1 MYTKVL
7 MRNFEVKLI
16 RSELQSFL
24 GEYCDVED
32 VFDILDKYKIEWGE
46 VRSINLLA
54 AFRKMFVVW
63 REGVIFYNY
72 DKKIEKVTRL
82 AGTQDCFVLDVKN
95 DDVVWLWA
103 GEKNNDLQLFVWN
116 NPCVK
121 KLWPK
126 RVERA
131 VVYINGDYNLILAHG
146 RKRLDCNLKV
156 IVESK
161 LNNFLK
167 KVGVDLSDVCQIN
180 QELRKIIFE

>member
-95 DDVVWLWA
+95 DDVV
-103 GEKNNDLQLFVWN
+103 
-116 NPCVK
+116 
-121 KLWPK
+121 
-126 RVERA
+126 
-131 VVYINGDYNLILAHG
+131 
-146 RKRLDCNLKV
+146 
-156 IVESK
+156 
-161 LNNFLK
+161 
-167 KVGVDLSDVCQIN
+167 
-180 QELRKIIFE
+180 